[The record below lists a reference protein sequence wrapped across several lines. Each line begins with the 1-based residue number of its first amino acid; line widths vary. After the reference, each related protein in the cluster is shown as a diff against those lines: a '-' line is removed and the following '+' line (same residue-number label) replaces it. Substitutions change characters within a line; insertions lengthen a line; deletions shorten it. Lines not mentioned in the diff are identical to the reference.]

1 MSFNFFALAD
11 GHTQSITV
19 SRKRCCLAEN
29 LKSLAIS
36 PIYDSAFLKAKI
48 LHAETMASFIAV
60 EKQVMVESRCINTA
74 LLDMMSVYFAFD
86 IAYPRPL
93 YSLLVFIQHYVL
105 GIRDSQPVPNNVTVL
120 VTALSKF

>member
-1 MSFNFFALAD
+1 MFLQNAHNLQD
-11 GHTQSITV
+11 TV
-19 SRKRCCLAEN
+19 DLNAEVEK
-29 LKSLAIS
+29 LPPFPQI
-36 PIYDSAFLKAKI
+36 I
-48 LHAETMASFIAV
+48 LLRSDIAEEQCFIAV